1 MMTDYIFKDVDSYHR
16 LMRMPADSQ
25 LAAQCQLPVG
35 SWQCIFKEEDGVVYN
50 ANTDKT
56 FTRIN

>member
-1 MMTDYIFKDVDSYHR
+1 LTTYIFKEAEAFHR
-16 LMRMPADSQ
+16 LLWINGSTQ
-25 LAAQCQLPVG
+25 LAAQCQLPIG